1 MFKKYSS
8 ANEIAESFEISLANE
23 YSKEETLL
31 STKKDNA
38 INYLK
43 EAKDL
48 LNKNGL
54 YKQSRDISLLLTKMG
69 VDAVIEEDW
78 EDDAES
84 EDVDSDDE
92 TQMELPFNKSESFVE
107 EVKRV
112 AQKLA
117 YDQDVSDENQLLV
130 AAAKLYLEY
139 QNR

>member
-78 EDDAES
+78 EDDTES
-84 EDVDSDDE
+84 EDIE
-92 TQMELPFNKSESFVE
+92 TDGEEKMELPFDKSESFSD

-117 YDQDVSDENQLLV
+117 YKQDVSDENQLLV

-139 QNR
+139 KNR